1 MISARFLRSV
11 QTFHHVMLSPRKQ
24 KTAAPPSSSLLP
36 RLCFAVVESS
46 NLLSCP
52 CLSPLNFGQRHFIDI
67 NTSIFGICQMFML
80 YFIKFSQLEFVLQ
93 VHINFFLCWFC
104 FIRFVVI
111 YLYLLLQR
119 KMRKNQ
125 NNYRF
130 KKKKYVD
137 MKERR
142 SIAS

>member
-1 MISARFLRSV
+1 MISAKFLRSV
-11 QTFHHVMLSPRKQ
+11 QTFHHVMLSLRKQ

-93 VHINFFLCWFC
+93 VHINFFYAG
-104 FIRFVVI
+104 FVLFV
-111 YLYLLLQR
+111 L
-119 KMRKNQ
+119 
-125 NNYRF
+125 
-130 KKKKYVD
+130 
-137 MKERR
+137 
-142 SIAS
+142 